1 MEFLANQLILNEVAV
16 DNGPY
21 MQAKF
26 ARLIDANCTDQADKV
41 LGEDFR
47 RYLDEYFVEWKLTRA
62 VELFPARESRHRGSL
77 PFKAVIA
84 PYKIVRY
91 ILELP
96 TDADAETVRRHPQG
110 TTYPFQLRY
119 RRV

>member
-1 MEFLANQLILNEVAV
+1 VEFLENQLILNEVAV

-26 ARLIDANCTDQADKV
+26 ASLINADCTDQADKV

-47 RYLDEYFVEWKLTRA
+47 HYLDEYFVEWQLTRA
-62 VELFPARESRHRGSL
+62 VELFPARESRHGGSP
-77 PFKAVIA
+77 PFKVVIA
-84 PYKIVRY
+84 PYKIVRH

-96 TDADAETVRRHPQG
+96 THADAETVRRHLQG
-110 TTYPFQLRY
+110 TTYPFHLRY

>member
-1 MEFLANQLILNEVAV
+1 MKFSANQLILNEVTV

-26 ARLIDANCTDQADKV
+26 TSLTDADCTDQADKI
-41 LGEDFR
+41 LGEDFN
-47 RYLDEYFVEWKLTRA
+47 RYLDRYFVGWKLTLA
-62 VELFPARESRHRGSL
+62 VELFPARERRQRGSF
-77 PFKAVIA
+77 PFKVVIA
-84 PYKIVRY
+84 PYKIVRH
-91 ILELP
+91 ILELA
-96 TDADAETVRRHPQG
+96 TDADAETVRRHLRG